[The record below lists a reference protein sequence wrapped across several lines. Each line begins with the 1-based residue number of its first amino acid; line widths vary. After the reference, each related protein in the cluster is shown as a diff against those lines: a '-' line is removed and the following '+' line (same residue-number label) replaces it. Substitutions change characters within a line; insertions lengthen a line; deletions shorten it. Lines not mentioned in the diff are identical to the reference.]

1 MSTHSTEPFIFDALF
16 TDLRACGVREGHTL
30 IVHGSLS
37 RIGFVVGGAETVVRA
52 LLAAVGAEGTLVVP
66 TQTWK
71 NLDPARGV
79 HGDRVPEAW
88 YPVLREHW
96 PAYDPAI
103 TPSLNMGSIAETLRL
118 WPGATRSAHP
128 ARSFAALGAGAA
140 YITAEHP
147 LERPTGEGSPLSKI
161 YELDSFILLL
171 GVGHDKNTSL
181 HLAEARAAYAA
192 KSVIEESSAI
202 LVNGE
207 RQWVSYE
214 VLEPISD
221 DFVAIGAAFE
231 EAHDFSSCRVGQAE
245 TKLIEQRAL
254 VDFAAEY
261 METHRGK

>member
-1 MSTHSTEPFIFDALF
+1 MSTHNTEPFTFNALF

-52 LLAAVGAEGTLVVP
+52 LLAAVGAKGTLVVP

-88 YPVLREHW
+88 YPALREHW

-103 TPSLNMGSIAETLRL
+103 TPSLNMGSIAETIRL

-128 ARSFAALGAGAA
+128 ARSFAALGAQAA
-140 YITAEHP
+140 HIIAEHP
-147 LERPTGEGSPLSKI
+147 LERPTGEGSPLSKL
-161 YELDSFILLL
+161 YELGGYILLL

-192 KSVIEESSAI
+192 KSVIEENSAI
-202 LVNGE
+202 FVNGK

-221 DFVAIGAAFE
+221 DFVAIGKAFE
-231 EAHDFSSCRVGQAE
+231 DAYDFRQGYVGKAE
-245 TKLIEQRAL
+245 TRLIEQRAL
-254 VDFAAEY
+254 VDFAVSY
-261 METHRGK
+261 MEQHR

>member
-1 MSTHSTEPFIFDALF
+1 MAKRSFEPLTLESLL
-16 TDLRACGVREGHTL
+16 TDLRACGVQRGHTL

-37 RIGFVVGGAETVVRA
+37 RTGFVVGGAEVVVRA
-52 LLAAVGAEGTLVVP
+52 LLAAVGEEGTLVAP

-71 NLDPARGV
+71 NLDPTRGV
-79 HGDRVPEAW
+79 HGDLPEAW
-88 YPVLREHW
+88 YSTLREHC

-103 TPSLNMGSIAETLRL
+103 TPSLNMGVLAETVRL
-118 WPGATRSAHP
+118 WPGATRSTHP
-128 ARSFAALGAGAA
+128 ARSFAVLGAKAA
-140 YITAEHP
+140 HITAEHP
-147 LERPTGEGSPLSKI
+147 LESPTGEGSPLAKV
-161 YELDSFILLL
+161 YALGGYILLL

-181 HLAEARAAYAA
+181 HLAEARANYAN
-192 KSVIEESSAI
+192 KSLITESSA
-202 LVNGE
+202 VFVDGE

-221 DFVAIGAAFE
+221 DFVAIGTAFE
-231 EAHDFSSCRVGQAE
+231 EVHDFSSCRVGQAE